1 LLAAIFTGQMSAVA
15 GVHNGDMAWDPLL
28 SANFVLASV
37 ITAWLWFIYCRE
49 TGPGWLVLIALM
61 AIAMILPF
69 GAVPA
74 MLLLILGYA
83 SGSRALFLIGIVAM
97 AWFLFSAYF
106 DLSITLMALSGVMA
120 AVGVGLLGLWAL
132 ASKSVEVAS

>member
-1 LLAAIFTGQMSAVA
+1 
-15 GVHNGDMAWDPLL
+15 MAWDPLL

-37 ITAWLWFIYCRE
+37 ITVWLWFIYCRA

-83 SGSRALFLIGIVAM
+83 IGSRALFLIGILAM

-106 DLSITLMALSGVMA
+106 DLSITLMALASVMA